1 MEKSP
6 RKIGLV
12 GCGTIGKSL
21 ALQLD
26 QGAVPQARLIA
37 MNSRDIAKT
46 VNFSCTLQ
54 NPPKVLPL
62 PDLVNAVD
70 IVIEAATGEA
80 VDEIAAL
87 ALGHGKDLMVLSCGA
102 LLNRA
107 DLLELAVTNNCTI
120 YVPSGAIA
128 GLDGI
133 TSYASG
139 KVDSI
144 TMVTRKPP
152 DGLRDAPGTI
162 KSGVDIDSIKEPVMI
177 YEGPVLEACKLF
189 PSNVNVSAALSMAG
203 IGALKTL
210 IQIYVDPGIKQN
222 IHEIVALGEFGSL
235 EIKISNLPSESNP
248 RTGKISAFSALATLK
263 KITSNIR
270 VGT

>member
-1 MEKSP
+1 MQKSP

-21 ALQLD
+21 AVQLD
-26 QGAVPQARLIA
+26 KGAVPQAHLIA
-37 MNSRDIAKT
+37 INSRNIAKA
-46 VNFSCTLQ
+46 VIFSSGLQ

-62 PDLVNAVD
+62 PDLVNEVD
-70 IVIEAATGEA
+70 IVIEAATGKA
-80 VDEIAAL
+80 VDKIATL
-87 ALGHGKDLMVLSCGA
+87 TLGSGKDLMVLSCGA
-102 LLNRA
+102 LLNRT
-107 DLLELAVTNNCTI
+107 DLLDLAVTNNCTI

-133 TSYASG
+133 TSYALG

-144 TMVTRKPP
+144 TMITRKPP
-152 DGLRDAPGTI
+152 DGLRGAPGTR

-177 YEGPVLEACKLF
+177 YEGSVLEACRLF

-203 IGALKTL
+203 VGASKTT
-210 IQIYVDPGIKQN
+210 IQIYVDPGINQN

-235 EIKISNLPSESNP
+235 EIKIKNMPSESNP